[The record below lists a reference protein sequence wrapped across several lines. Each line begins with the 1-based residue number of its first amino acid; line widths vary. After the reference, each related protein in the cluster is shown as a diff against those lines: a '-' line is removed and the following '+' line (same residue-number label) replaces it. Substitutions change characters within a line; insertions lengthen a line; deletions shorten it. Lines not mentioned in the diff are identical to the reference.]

1 MRINCEP
8 MNFLGL
14 LCAWACAYTQL
25 AHVGV
30 LSKLVLGHDDEN
42 EFCAKTYFP
51 LLRFSLK
58 WPGE

>member
-1 MRINCEP
+1 

-58 WPGE
+58 WWSE